1 MLALPAWLPR
11 RALIIGGSNYF
22 SVLLALYVA
31 FSLNLQNPW
40 WAMLTV
46 YFVQPP
52 QRLTGAI
59 WAKAFY
65 RAAGTIVAGAVGI
78 AIIPNLA
85 DSPALLLLAVSGWLG
100 LCTFVGVLDRS
111 PRAYFFLLAGYTV
124 VLTALPAAF
133 EPAGIFDVMVSRI
146 EEILIGVL
154 AVALVQSVFFPL
166 SVADAANA
174 RLRAVMG
181 DMRHWIVGSA
191 LSGQVGAT
199 ANGLAVEL
207 SAIHSLAS
215 DWRFE
220 GTLTAPKRRALS
232 ALEERLVALLPT
244 IAAVG
249 DGMADLHTLPGPEND
264 MSALAQR
271 VGAWVESDAATQAA
285 ARPAIE
291 ADIEGATPAL
301 APDSSAEALL
311 RASVVT
317 QLLLLV
323 RRWSDCRLLA
333 GFIAGPDDAVPDPA
347 LRQIEDVPSR
357 ELHTDLRQAALS
369 GFVAMLTLV
378 LLGVFSI
385 ATRWE
390 AGVYAMGIAAIP
402 CSLFAFAD
410 DPRPMTRDLV
420 FGLLAIFPVL
430 FLYQFA
436 VLPKLDGFPLLGL
449 SLLPV
454 LLPLGVAANLPK
466 YTLRA
471 LGMLAGFSAG
481 LALQPRF
488 NSDLAT
494 LLNLYF
500 AVALGA
506 ITALAVI
513 GLIRVIPA
521 ERSIARILQAGW
533 LEMADHARNLGGAA
547 EGRHLRSR
555 MVDRAGLLVPRLQQ
569 VQGPPP
575 ARSGDMLRNAAL
587 ADALVELAK
596 LRTDPRS
603 ALRPEIDATL
613 QDLAAHFSQL
623 AEEGSATA
631 PEQLVDRLD
640 IAAATML
647 GLETQAE
654 RRAGITALATVR
666 RALLPDLP
674 SRSWRPSDHVR
685 VQP

>member
-11 RALIIGGSNYF
+11 RALIIGACNYV

-31 FSLNLQNPW
+31 FSLDLQNPW

-78 AIIPNLA
+78 AIVPNLA

-124 VLTALPAAF
+124 VLTALPAAYA
-133 EPAGIFDVMVSRI
+133 PAGIFDVMVSRI

-166 SVADAANA
+166 SVADAANT
-174 RLRAVMG
+174 RLRAVMA

-191 LSGQVGAT
+191 LDGQPGA
-199 ANGLAVEL
+199 AASGLAVEL

-220 GTLTAPKRRALS
+220 GTLTAPKRRALA
-232 ALEERLVALLPT
+232 ALEERLVALMPT

-249 DGMADLHTLPGPEND
+249 DGMADLRTLPGPEND
-264 MSALAQR
+264 MRALAQR
-271 VGAWVESDAATQAA
+271 VGAWVESEAATQAA

-291 ADIEGATPAL
+291 AEIEGATPPL

-333 GFIAGPDDAVPDPA
+333 GFIAGPDDAVADPA
-347 LRQIEDVPSR
+347 LRQIEEVSAR

-369 GFVAMLTLV
+369 GFVATLTLV

-436 VLPKLDGFPLLGL
+436 VLPRLDGFPLLGL

-454 LLPLGVAANLPK
+454 LLPLGIAANLPRT
-466 YTLRA
+466 TLRS

-481 LALQPRF
+481 LALQPSF

-521 ERSIARILQAGW
+521 ERSVARILRAGW
-533 LEMADHARNLGGAA
+533 QELADTAGHFGAA

-575 ARSGDMLRNAAL
+575 ARAGDLLRDAAL

-613 QDLAAHFSQL
+613 QALAAHFSQL
-623 AEEGSATA
+623 AEEGSAA
-631 PEQLVDRLD
+631 ASPQLVDRLD
-640 IAAATML
+640 TAAATML

-674 SRSWRPSDHVR
+674 SRSWSPTDHVR
-685 VQP
+685 IQP